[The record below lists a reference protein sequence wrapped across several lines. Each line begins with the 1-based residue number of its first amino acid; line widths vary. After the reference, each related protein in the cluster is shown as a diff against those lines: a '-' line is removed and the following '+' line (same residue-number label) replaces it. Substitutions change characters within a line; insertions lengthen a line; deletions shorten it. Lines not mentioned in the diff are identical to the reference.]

1 MARGTTL
8 RMELFVR
15 DLEASAAFYRDV
27 LGFIVDDEQADYIG
41 VRNGDVTFG
50 LGLQDRLP
58 PNHVFSQAALNAQK
72 GTGVEIVLE
81 VDDVEACYQRVVEA
95 NYPIARSLGDAVVGI
110 DRLPPRRSGWLLH
123 PRNVAS
129 VIRTA

>member
-15 DLEASAAFYRDV
+15 DLGVSAAFYRDV
-27 LGFIVDDEQADYIG
+27 LGFIVDDEHADYVG

-95 NYPIARSLGDAVVGI
+95 NYPISRALGMRSWGMTDFRVVDPDGYY
-110 DRLPPRRSGWLLH
+110 
-123 PRNVAS
+123 
-129 VIRTA
+129 IRVTSRP